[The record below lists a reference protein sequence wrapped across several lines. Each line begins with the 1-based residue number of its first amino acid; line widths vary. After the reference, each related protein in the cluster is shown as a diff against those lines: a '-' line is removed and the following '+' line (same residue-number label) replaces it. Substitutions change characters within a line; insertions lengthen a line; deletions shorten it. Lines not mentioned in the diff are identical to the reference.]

1 MRPACRIDFC
11 TSGGRDDRCFA
22 GMSAGGL
29 SCGAGRGGRHP
40 GAAGA
45 HPHERSGAAHGHGD
59 GAGLL
64 HRHGLRGDMALS
76 QERALPFYGGRA
88 LCPGQLRLCCAR
100 CAGQCPHRC
109 RAAGHDPGGHHR
121 LSGDGLAAAAGRKG
135 SPFWLGWKGRAVI
148 GGATGFMAGL
158 TGAGGPVAS
167 IPWMVLVGYS
177 PIHAVALSMP
187 YQIATSFSGSVGNM
201 MGGHVDWMLLPALCA
216 VQVVGLL
223 GGIAMAQRVF
233 AQGHRCPVHRAGGLP
248 LPASGGLF
256 LTEKIPELLLGDNPL
271 ESQIKYRCR
280 RNICAG
286 GPGARPL
293 VSCGTGKYAA
303 AYEYRCPFH
312 PPTRGHGTHHAGHAL
327 LRGCQLCEPA
337 GQPVAQRGLSHHP
350 GERRPF
356 RR

>member
-1 MRPACRIDFC
+1 MPHLFFAHP
-11 TSGGRDDRCFA
+11 GGRDDRCFA

-76 QERALPFYGGRA
+76 QERALPFHRGRA

-100 CAGQCPHRC
+100 CAGQCPYRC
-109 RAAGHDPGGHHR
+109 RTAGHDPGGHHR
-121 LSGDGLAAAAGRKG
+121 VCRCLHPASAKPGRKG
-135 SPFWLGWKGRAVI
+135 SPFWLGWKDRAVI

-201 MGGHVDWMLLPALCA
+201 MGGHVDWMLLPAPVRRA
-216 VQVVGLL
+216 GGGPAGRHRHGPARVGT
-223 GGIAMAQRVF
+223 VF
-233 AQGHRCPVHRAGGLP
+233 AQGHRRPVHR
-248 LPASGGLF
+248 SGGLSF
-256 LTEKIPELLLGDNPL
+256 
-271 ESQIKYRCR
+271 SCAR
-280 RNICAG
+280 RAVFSRKKSRAVLWG
-286 GPGARPL
+286 
-293 VSCGTGKYAA
+293 
-303 AYEYRCPFH
+303 
-312 PPTRGHGTHHAGHAL
+312 
-327 LRGCQLCEPA
+327 
-337 GQPVAQRGLSHHP
+337 
-350 GERRPF
+350 
-356 RR
+356 